1 MFALFKCLRRKLN
14 LDFKILQLEV
24 KFKFLRRKINTLNAD
39 VSFSLEGGSSL
50 ENYCESYM
58 KENY

>member
-14 LDFKILQLEV
+14 LDLKFLQLEV
-24 KFKFLRRKINTLNAD
+24 KFKFLRRKINTLKVD
-39 VSFSLEGGSSL
+39 VSFSLESGIRL
-50 ENYCESYM
+50 ENYYESYM